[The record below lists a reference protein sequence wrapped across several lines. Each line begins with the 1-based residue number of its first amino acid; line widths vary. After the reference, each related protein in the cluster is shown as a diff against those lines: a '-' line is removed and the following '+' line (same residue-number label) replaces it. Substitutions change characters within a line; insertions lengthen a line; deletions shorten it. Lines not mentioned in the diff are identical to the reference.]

1 MQYVYTVYIE
11 YNIPFIDMRALL
23 LSAIPWYWVLYMGYI
38 SIDGE
43 HPNERAT
50 RLLADAF
57 SMTISPHLQTM
68 QW

>member
-1 MQYVYTVYIE
+1 
-11 YNIPFIDMRALL
+11 MRALL
-23 LSAIPWYWVLYMGYI
+23 LSAIPWYWVLYMGYV

-57 SMTISPHLQTM
+57 AMTISPHLQTM